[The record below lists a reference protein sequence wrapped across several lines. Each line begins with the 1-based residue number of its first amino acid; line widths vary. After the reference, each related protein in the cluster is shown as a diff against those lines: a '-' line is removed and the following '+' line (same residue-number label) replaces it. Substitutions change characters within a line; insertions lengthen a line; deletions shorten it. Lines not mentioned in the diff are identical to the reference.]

1 MSGKLLRLRQIIG
14 DRQKGTEGRINVS
27 KSKFYLMIKEGVM
40 PMPTKLGSRTSV
52 WPEDEIQS
60 AIDAVVAG
68 RFANIRDLVKGVQP

>member
-1 MSGKLLRLRQIIG
+1 
-14 DRQKGTEGRINVS
+14 
-27 KSKFYLMIKEGVM
+27 MIKEGVM